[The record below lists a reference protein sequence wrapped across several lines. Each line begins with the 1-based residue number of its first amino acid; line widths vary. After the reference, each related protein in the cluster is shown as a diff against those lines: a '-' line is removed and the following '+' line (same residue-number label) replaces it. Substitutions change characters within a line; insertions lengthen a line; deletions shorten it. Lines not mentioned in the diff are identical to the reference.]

1 MAAADTG
8 VGDTP
13 QVATEKIGESTCK
26 PCSLNFQ
33 ILFVLCFDA
42 NCICTISR
50 GQGGYGDRSGS
61 YRDGYDSYG
70 KHE

>member
-1 MAAADTG
+1 M
-8 VGDTP
+8 
-13 QVATEKIGESTCK
+13 QNLNLN
-26 PCSLNFQ
+26 SLH
-33 ILFVLCFDA
+33 CF
-42 NCICTISR
+42 R